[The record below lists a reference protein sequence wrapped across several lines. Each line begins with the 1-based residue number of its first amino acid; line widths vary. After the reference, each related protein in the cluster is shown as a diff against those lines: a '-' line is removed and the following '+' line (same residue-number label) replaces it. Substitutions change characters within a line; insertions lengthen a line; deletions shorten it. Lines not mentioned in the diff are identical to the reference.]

1 VAIAYSQTPVSRI
14 CVSLERRVST
24 DEILVLMDLS
34 PCGVMLYLWIQTVPI
49 EDGVR
54 EVYLKEFIDHACT
67 DGRKGY
73 AMEWTKQTFYELEKY
88 ELITIAKKYNSSVFK
103 VKVWRPR
110 LKRDDP
116 ASQPLI
122 EA

>member
-1 VAIAYSQTPVSRI
+1 MPRARSIAHQTPMFSP
-14 CVSLERRVST
+14 

-34 PCGVMLYLWIQTVPI
+34 PCAVMLYLWIQTVPI

-54 EVYLKEFIDHACT
+54 EVHLQEFVGHACT

-73 AMEWTKQTFYELEKY
+73 AMDWVKRAFYELEKC
-88 ELITIAKKYNSSVFK
+88 ELITITKKYNSSVFK

-116 ASQPLI
+116 VSQPQI